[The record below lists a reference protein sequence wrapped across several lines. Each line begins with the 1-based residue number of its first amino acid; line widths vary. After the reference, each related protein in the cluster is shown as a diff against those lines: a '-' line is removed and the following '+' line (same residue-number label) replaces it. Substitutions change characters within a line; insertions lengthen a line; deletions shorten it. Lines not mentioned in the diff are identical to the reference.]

1 MNDSDEYN
9 DESVDTET
17 SVDTSAEEA
26 AVADAEAKVAE
37 IQEEISAMRD
47 ALDQAKAIQEKCQE
61 RAALAKDTLMK
72 IQQQQEDYSAEQN
85 SRLIEMEDL
94 LSLAE
99 ARINSAQNALQ
110 EYLATNPP
118 AAQFEKWVHWS
129 PQEKQVITPK
139 EIHDRLNLSV
149 EQQNLFANYLYDRD
163 PSFRLKI
170 DNYREQYRAA
180 RGSAE
185 KLAVSIQARRGGA
198 GDFAEKLAIHAFQPL
213 GTISTQNRTFFNDGR
228 YTKTDLMVSN
238 LKTPVIVGRGN
249 GLGAPVG
256 GSIAIEVKT
265 GGKDYLY
272 SQLPHMVF
280 QAGGHQ
286 KASASMTVCSRD
298 IKNLSPEKEQELRD
312 ALKNAGSPILG
323 MLPSK
328 DELDG
333 AVLRLV
339 TQKEG

>member
-1 MNDSDEYN
+1 MS
-9 DESVDTET
+9 
-17 SVDTSAEEA
+17 
-26 AVADAEAKVAE
+26 
-37 IQEEISAMRD
+37 
-47 ALDQAKAIQEKCQE
+47 LD
-61 RAALAKDTLMK
+61 RV
-72 IQQQQEDYSAEQN
+72 
-85 SRLIEMEDL
+85 
-94 LSLAE
+94 SL
-99 ARINSAQNALQ
+99 
-110 EYLATNPP
+110 
-118 AAQFEKWVHWS
+118 F
-129 PQEKQVITPK
+129 
-139 EIHDRLNLSV
+139 
-149 EQQNLFANYLYDRD
+149 
-163 PSFRLKI
+163 
-170 DNYREQYRAA
+170 
-180 RGSAE
+180 
-185 KLAVSIQARRGGA
+185 
-198 GDFAEKLAIHAFQPL
+198 
-213 GTISTQNRTFFNDGR
+213 
-228 YTKTDLMVSN
+228 